1 MKTWFNR
8 NYKTIIISTFLVPI
22 ITVAVVSISHV
33 TKWYGIS
40 NPFIWAAYLSI
51 GIEIAALSALAAIS
65 ANMGKKTYFP
75 FGIVTLIQ
83 FIGNIYYS
91 YYYIE
96 LDSKSFISW
105 VELTSPLIEL
115 LGVEPTD
122 LISHK
127 RFLAIFSGGMLPL
140 ISLSFLHMLIKF
152 TEEGRIKNEEIPVE
166 EIKGVIIEEELRKI
180 KRQKPNRKNVK
191 SRQRAKVKTKNAQIN
206 NEVGILE
213 IIPNEEETTNV
224 LETDEKIVEV
234 DVTQEDNIIEELIE
248 TEKEVESENMEI
260 ETFDDTNSTVESEEK
275 KKNNI

>member
-96 LDSKSFISW
+96 LGSKSFTSW

-115 LGVEPTD
+115 MGVEPTD

-152 TEEGRIKNEEIPVE
+152 TEEDRIKNEETPLKEVIVE
-166 EIKGVIIEEELRKI
+166 DLSKRK
-180 KRQKPNRKNVK
+180 KPNRKNIK
-191 SRQRAKVKTKNAQIN
+191 LKPRSKVKTKKSQIN
-206 NEVGILE
+206 NEVEVLE
-213 IIPNEEETTNV
+213 IISNEEETTEI
-224 LETDEKIVEV
+224 LESDTEEKIVEF
-234 DVTQEDNIIEELIE
+234 DITEDNDIVEEIIE

-260 ETFDDTNSTVESEEK
+260 ETFDDTNTTVESEEK

>member
-96 LDSKSFISW
+96 LGSKSFTSW

-115 LGVEPTD
+115 MGVEPTD

-152 TEEGRIKNEEIPVE
+152 TEEDRIKNEETPLEEVKEVIVE
-166 EIKGVIIEEELRKI
+166 ELSKRK
-180 KRQKPNRKNVK
+180 KPNRKNIK
-191 SRQRAKVKTKNAQIN
+191 LKPRSKVKTKKSQIN
-206 NEVGILE
+206 NEVEVLE
-213 IIPNEEETTNV
+213 IISNEEETTEI
-224 LETDEKIVEV
+224 LESDTEEKIVES
-234 DVTQEDNIIEELIE
+234 DITEDNDIVEEIIE

-260 ETFDDTNSTVESEEK
+260 ETFDDTNTTVESEEK

>member
-96 LDSKSFISW
+96 LGSKSFTSW

-115 LGVEPTD
+115 MGVEPTD

-152 TEEGRIKNEEIPVE
+152 TEEDRIKNEETPLEETKEVIVE
-166 EIKGVIIEEELRKI
+166 ELSKRK
-180 KRQKPNRKNVK
+180 KPNRKNIK
-191 SRQRAKVKTKNAQIN
+191 LKPRSKVKTKKSQIN
-206 NEVGILE
+206 NEVEVLE
-213 IIPNEEETTNV
+213 IISNEEETTEI
-224 LETDEKIVEV
+224 LESDTEEKIVES
-234 DVTQEDNIIEELIE
+234 DITEDNDIVEEIIE

-260 ETFDDTNSTVESEEK
+260 ETFDDTNTTVESEEK

>member
-96 LDSKSFISW
+96 LGSKSFTSW

-115 LGVEPTD
+115 IGVEPTD

-127 RFLAIFSGGMLPL
+127 RFLASFSGGMLPL

-152 TEEGRIKNEEIPVE
+152 TEEDRIKNEETPLKEVIVE
-166 EIKGVIIEEELRKI
+166 DLSKRK
-180 KRQKPNRKNVK
+180 KPNRKNIK
-191 SRQRAKVKTKNAQIN
+191 LKPRSKVKTKKSQIN
-206 NEVGILE
+206 NEVEVLE
-213 IIPNEEETTNV
+213 IISNEEETTEI
-224 LETDEKIVEV
+224 LESDTEEKIVES
-234 DVTQEDNIIEELIE
+234 DITEDNDIVEEIIE

-260 ETFDDTNSTVESEEK
+260 ETFDDTNTTVESEEK

>member
-96 LDSKSFISW
+96 LGSKSFTSW

-115 LGVEPTD
+115 IGVEPTD
-122 LISHK
+122 VIAHK

-152 TEEGRIKNEEIPVE
+152 TEEDRIKNEETPLEETKEVIVE
-166 EIKGVIIEEELRKI
+166 ELSKRK
-180 KRQKPNRKNVK
+180 KPNRKNTK
-191 SRQRAKVKTKNAQIN
+191 PKPRSKVKTKKSQIN
-206 NEVGILE
+206 NEVEVLE
-213 IIPNEEETTNV
+213 IISNEEETTEI
-224 LETDEKIVEV
+224 LESDTEEKIVES
-234 DVTQEDNIIEELIE
+234 DITEDNDIVEEIIE

-260 ETFDDTNSTVESEEK
+260 ETFDDTNTTVESEEK

>member
-96 LDSKSFISW
+96 LGSKSFTSW

-115 LGVEPTD
+115 IGVEPTD
-122 LISHK
+122 VISHK

-152 TEEGRIKNEEIPVE
+152 TEEDRIKNEETPLEEVKEVIVE
-166 EIKGVIIEEELRKI
+166 DLSKRK
-180 KRQKPNRKNVK
+180 KPNRKNIK
-191 SRQRAKVKTKNAQIN
+191 PKPRSKVKTKKSQIN
-206 NEVGILE
+206 NEVEVLE
-213 IIPNEEETTNV
+213 IISNEEETTEI
-224 LETDEKIVEV
+224 LESDTEEKIVES
-234 DVTQEDNIIEELIE
+234 DITEDNDIVEEIIE

-260 ETFDDTNSTVESEEK
+260 ETFDDTNTTVESEEK

>member
-96 LDSKSFISW
+96 LGSKSFTSW

-115 LGVEPTD
+115 IGVEPTD

-152 TEEGRIKNEEIPVE
+152 TEEDRIKNEETPLEEVKEVIVE
-166 EIKGVIIEEELRKI
+166 DLSKRK
-180 KRQKPNRKNVK
+180 KPNRKNIK
-191 SRQRAKVKTKNAQIN
+191 PKPRSKVKTKKSQIN
-206 NEVGILE
+206 NEVEVLE
-213 IIPNEEETTNV
+213 IISNEEETTEI
-224 LETDEKIVEV
+224 LESDTEEKIVES
-234 DVTQEDNIIEELIE
+234 DITEDNDIVEEIIE

-260 ETFDDTNSTVESEEK
+260 ETFDDTNTTVESEEK

>member
-96 LDSKSFISW
+96 LGSKSFTSW

-115 LGVEPTD
+115 IGVEPTD

-152 TEEGRIKNEEIPVE
+152 TK
-166 EIKGVIIEEELRKI
+166 KIE
-180 KRQKPNRKNVK
+180 
-191 SRQRAKVKTKNAQIN
+191 
-206 NEVGILE
+206 
-213 IIPNEEETTNV
+213 
-224 LETDEKIVEV
+224 
-234 DVTQEDNIIEELIE
+234 
-248 TEKEVESENMEI
+248 
-260 ETFDDTNSTVESEEK
+260 
-275 KKNNI
+275 